1 MTEDKNKKAS
11 ILGNLTFQIVFA
23 MLLGAVL
30 GVFIHNNYSL
40 EDATKF
46 SGYIKMLAT
55 IFIRLVQM
63 IISPLVFTTLVV
75 GIAKLGDIK
84 AVGRIGG
91 KALGWFFTASFVS
104 LLIGMFF
111 VNVLAPGEGLNLSNV
126 DASAVSELTEKTHG
140 FSAQNFIEH
149 IIPKS
154 IVEAM
159 ATNEILR
166 SIFRRNFFSLGSFNS
181 GRLYV
186 SEKQNDSI
194 IKKNR

>member
-1 MTEDKNKKAS
+1 
-11 ILGNLTFQIVFA
+11 

-30 GVFIHNNYSL
+30 GVYVHNAYSA
-40 EDATKF
+40 EAATEF

-91 KALGWFFTASFVS
+91 KALAWFFTASFVS

-111 VNVLAPGEGLNLSNV
+111 VNILEPGVGLNLSNV
-126 DASAVSELTEKTHG
+126 DLSTA
-140 FSAQNFIEH
+140 
-149 IIPKS
+149 
-154 IVEAM
+154 
-159 ATNEILR
+159 NEVAWHVR
-166 SIFRRNFFSLGSFNS
+166 FPG
-181 GRLYV
+181 
-186 SEKQNDSI
+186 
-194 IKKNR
+194 